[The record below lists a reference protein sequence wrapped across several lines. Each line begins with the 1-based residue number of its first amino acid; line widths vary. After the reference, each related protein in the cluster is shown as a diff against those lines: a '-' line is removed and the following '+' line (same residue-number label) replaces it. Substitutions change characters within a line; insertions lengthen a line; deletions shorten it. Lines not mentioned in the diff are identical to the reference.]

1 MWWSTRGWLAARVLF
16 PLYER
21 LSGRQFW
28 TELRRLCELQ
38 WRSPEELE
46 TRALR
51 KLRPLLAHAYTHVPY
66 YRDLFDQA
74 GLRRGDVRAVSD
86 LARLPLSG
94 KAELRANFPARVVAD
109 NLPMRRRDA
118 TMTSGSTG
126 LPFAFYTDRAGL
138 DSRLG
143 SYLFFREWAGV
154 AFGDAALYI
163 AAPPHLSP
171 VRAHSSSL
179 SRLARRLVL
188 GERVIHLSG
197 PDLHAA
203 RLLAEL
209 RRLPAKSGYWIW
221 GWPSYVGR
229 VAAELLEAGVAL
241 PAAPHAIIAYAET
254 LTATDAAAIERAF
267 QCPVTNHYSS
277 YEVLHLAQTCPDNP
291 EALHVNSER
300 AVLRVVR
307 EDGSPAAPGELGR
320 IVITDLI
327 NRVMP
332 FINYDIGD
340 WAVAGAPCRCGR
352 GFPTLA
358 SPEGRVGEVIRTPG
372 GKTITPVGLGWHI
385 RQAFPYVWEYQAVQ
399 TATDAVVL
407 RIIPTARFSAELART
422 LARDLEAFLGPGLR
436 VQVETVDRIPVE
448 ASGKRLIIKRSR
460 GSRSSPSSPTP

>member
-1 MWWSTRGWLAARVLF
+1 MTARGWLAPRVLF

-21 LSGRQFW
+21 LSGRWPW
-28 TELRRLCELQ
+28 TELRRLRTLQ

-46 TRALR
+46 ARALW

-66 YRDLFDQA
+66 YRDLFDGA
-74 GLRRGDVRAVSD
+74 GVRPDDIRTMSD
-86 LARLPLSG
+86 LARVPRSG
-94 KAELRANFPARVVAD
+94 KAELRANFPARIVAD
-109 NLPMRRRDA
+109 NLPKRRRETA
-118 TMTSGSTG
+118 MTSGSTG

-163 AAPPHLSP
+163 AAPPQLSP
-171 VRAHSSSL
+171 VRAHSSPL

-197 PDLHAA
+197 PDLRAA
-203 RLLAEL
+203 RLVAEL

-229 VAAELLEAGVAL
+229 LAAELLETGVAL
-241 PAAPHAIIAYAET
+241 PTAPRAIIAYAET
-254 LTATDAAAIERAF
+254 LTAADAAAIVRAF
-267 QCPVTNHYSS
+267 QCRVTNHYSS

-307 EDGSPAAPGELGR
+307 EDGSPAAPGESGR
-320 IVITDLI
+320 VVITDLT

-340 WAVAGAPCRCGR
+340 WAVAGAPCPCGR
-352 GFPTLA
+352 GFPTLT

-385 RQAFPYVWEYQAVQ
+385 RQAFPYIWEYQAVQ
-399 TATDAVVL
+399 TAEDAVVL
-407 RIIPTARFSAELART
+407 RIVPTTRFSADLARK
-422 LARDLEAFLGPGLR
+422 LAQDLEEFLGPGLR
-436 VQVETVDRIPVE
+436 VQVETVDRIAVE
-448 ASGKRLIIKRSR
+448 ASGKRLIIKRSH
-460 GSRSSPSSPTP
+460 GWRSSPSSLTR